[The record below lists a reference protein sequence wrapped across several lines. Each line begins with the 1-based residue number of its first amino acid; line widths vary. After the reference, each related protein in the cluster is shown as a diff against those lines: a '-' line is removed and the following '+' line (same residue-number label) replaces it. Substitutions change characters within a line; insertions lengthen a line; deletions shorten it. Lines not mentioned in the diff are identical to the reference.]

1 MKMESEGTT
10 GIDEMLPLKAGLLDS
25 AVQDELS
32 RCLHCGMCLQFCP
45 TYHIYGTEMDSPRG
59 RIALMRAVAKGR
71 LKVDDLPPSFTR
83 HIALCLG
90 CRACETACPSAVK
103 YGHLIKAAQTT
114 IRQQTKESWLA
125 RWLKWLG
132 FRQLMPFRERLKAL
146 ASVLWLYENSGLQTL
161 FRSLRF
167 MPRSLRQMELL
178 LPPISREYFDYS
190 VPAPA
195 LGKKR
200 GKVAFFIGCVQE
212 AFLTRANRATIRVL
226 QRNGYEVHFPAR
238 QTCCGAAQLHLGE
251 LDFARELARRNID
264 AFLGQGFEAVIS
276 NAGGCGA
283 TLKEEY
289 TGLFSGDQAF
299 CARAAQFSSLV
310 QDFSEFMLDHLHE
323 PPGGVVRGR
332 AVYSDS
338 CHLRH
343 VQKIK
348 KQPRQLLRMI
358 PGLELVE
365 LKRPD
370 LCCGSAGV
378 YNIMHPQTAN
388 PILDLKMEEIKDAR
402 ADLLIV
408 SNTGCHMQLIAGTE
422 RSGCRVRVLHIA
434 EVLEES
440 YAQGGRDD
448 SSC

>member
-1 MKMESEGTT
+1 
-10 GIDEMLPLKAGLLDS
+10 
-25 AVQDELS
+25 
-32 RCLHCGMCLQFCP
+32 MCLQVCP

-59 RIALMRAVAKGR
+59 RIALMKAVVSGR
-71 LKVDDLPPSFTR
+71 LKADELPASFTR
-83 HIALCLG
+83 HIELCLG
-90 CRACETACPSAVK
+90 CRACETACPSGVK

-114 IRQQTKESWLA
+114 IRQNTKESLVA
-125 RWLKWLG
+125 AGLKWIG
-132 FRQLMPFRERLKAL
+132 FKQLMPFRERLKML
-146 ASVLWLYENSGLQTL
+146 ASVLWLYENSGLQSL

-167 MPRSLRQMELL
+167 LPRSLQQMELL
-178 LPPISREYFDYS
+178 LPPISREYFNYAI
-190 VPAPA
+190 PAPA
-195 LGKKR
+195 IGKKR

-212 AFLTRANRATIRVL
+212 AFLAKANRATIRVL
-226 QRNGYEVHFPAR
+226 QRNGYEVHFPAG
-238 QTCCGAAQLHLGE
+238 QTCCGAAQLHMGE
-251 LDFARELARRNID
+251 LDFARKLARKNID
-264 AFLGQGFEAVIS
+264 AFLDQGFAAVIS

-283 TLKEEY
+283 TLKEDYAE
-289 TGLFSGDQAF
+289 LFTHDAVY
-299 CARAAQFSSLV
+299 CAKVARFSALV

-323 PPGGVVRGR
+323 PPKGVVHAR

-358 PGLELVE
+358 PGLDLVE

-378 YNIMHPQTAN
+378 YNIMHPQTSN
-388 PILDLKMEEIKDAR
+388 PILDLKMDDIRNAQ

-408 SNTGCHMQLIAGTE
+408 SNTGCHMQLIAGTA
-422 RSGCRVRVLHIA
+422 RSSSPIRVLYIA

-440 YAQGGRDD
+440 YTMESPG
-448 SSC
+448 

>member
-1 MKMESEGTT
+1 MVLLNT
-10 GIDEMLPLKAGLLDS
+10 GLLDP
-25 AVQDELS
+25 AIHDELS
-32 RCLHCGMCLQFCP
+32 HCLHCGMCLQVCP
-45 TYHIYGTEMDSPRG
+45 TYHLYGTETDSPRG
-59 RIALMRAVAKGR
+59 RIALMRAVARGR
-71 LKVDDLPPSFTR
+71 LKADELPRSFTR
-83 HIALCLG
+83 HIELCLG
-90 CRACETACPSAVK
+90 CRACEAACPSAVK

-114 IRQQTKESWLA
+114 VRQQTRESWLA
-125 RWLKWLG
+125 RGLKWIG
-132 FRQLMPFRERLKAL
+132 FRKLMPFRERLKAL
-146 ASVLWLYENSGLQTL
+146 ASVLWLYERSGVQTL

-167 MPRSLRQMELL
+167 MPEALRQMERF
-178 LPPISREYFDYS
+178 LPPLSLDYFNYS
-190 VPAPA
+190 APAPA
-195 LGKKR
+195 IGPKR

-212 AFLTRANRATIRVL
+212 AFLARANRATIRVL
-226 QRNGYEVHFPAR
+226 QRNGYEVHFPAG
-238 QTCCGAAQLHLGE
+238 QTCCGAAQLHLGD
-251 LDFARELARRNID
+251 LDFARKLATKNID
-264 AFLGQGFEAVIS
+264 AFLDRGFDAVIS

-289 TGLFSGDQAF
+289 AELFSADPAAA
-299 CARAAQFSSLV
+299 ARAARFSALV

-323 PPGGVVRGR
+323 PPRGAVRVR

-343 VQKIK
+343 VQKISR
-348 KQPRQLLRMI
+348 QPRQLLRLI

-388 PILDLKMEEIKDAR
+388 PILDLKMDDVKSTK

-408 SNTGCHMQLIAGTE
+408 SNTGCHMQLIAGTK
-422 RSGCRVRVLHIA
+422 RSSHPIRVAYIA

-440 YAQGGRDD
+440 YTQGSPG
-448 SSC
+448 

>member
-1 MKMESEGTT
+1 
-10 GIDEMLPLKAGLLDS
+10 MLDP

-32 RCLHCGMCLQFCP
+32 HCLHCGMCLQVCP

-59 RIALMRAVAKGR
+59 RIALMRAVATGR
-71 LKVDDLPPSFTR
+71 LKVDELPPSFTR
-83 HIALCLG
+83 HIELCLG
-90 CRACETACPSAVK
+90 CRACEAACPSAVK

-114 IRQQTKESWLA
+114 VREQTRESWLA
-125 RWLKWLG
+125 RGVKWLG
-132 FRQLMPFRERLKAL
+132 FRKLMPFRERLKVL
-146 ASVLWLYENSGLQTL
+146 ASALWLYENSGLQTL

-167 MPRSLRQMELL
+167 MPESLRQMERL
-178 LPPISREYFDYS
+178 LPPISREYFDYA

-195 LGKKR
+195 IGPKR

-212 AFLTRANRATIRVL
+212 AFLARANRATIRVL
-226 QRNGYEVHFPAR
+226 QRNGYEVHFPVG
-238 QTCCGAAQLHLGE
+238 QTCCGAAQLHLGD
-251 LDFARELARRNID
+251 LDFARTLAMKNID
-264 AFLGQGFEAVIS
+264 AFLDRGFEAVIS

-289 TGLFSGDQAF
+289 EGLFSADPAAA
-299 CARAAQFSSLV
+299 ARAARFSALV

-323 PPGGVVRGR
+323 PPGGVVKAR

-358 PGLELVE
+358 PGLQLAELS
-365 LKRPD
+365 RPD

-378 YNIMHPQTAN
+378 YNIVHPQSAN
-388 PILDLKMEEIKDAR
+388 AILEMKMEDVRAAK
-402 ADLLIV
+402 ADLLVV
-408 SNTGCHMQLIAGTE
+408 SNTGCHMQLIAGAQQP
-422 RSGCRVRVLHIA
+422 GPPIRVAHIA
-434 EVLEES
+434 EVMEES
-440 YAQGGRDD
+440 YAKEGRV
-448 SSC
+448 

>member
-1 MKMESEGTT
+1 
-10 GIDEMLPLKAGLLDS
+10 MLLVRTGLLDP
-25 AVQDELS
+25 AVQGELS
-32 RCLHCGMCLQFCP
+32 RCLHCGMCLQVCP
-45 TYHIYGTEMDSPRG
+45 TYHIYSTEMDSPRG
-59 RIALMRAVAKGR
+59 RIALMRAVGKGR
-71 LKVDDLPPSFTR
+71 LKVDELPSSFTR
-83 HIALCLG
+83 HIELCLG
-90 CRACETACPSAVK
+90 CRACETACPSGVK
-103 YGHLIKAAQTT
+103 YGHVIKAAQTT
-114 IRQQTKESWLA
+114 IRQNTKESWA
-125 RWLKWLG
+125 ASGLKWLG
-132 FRQLMPFRERLKAL
+132 FKQLMPFRERLKVL
-146 ASVLWLYENSGLQTL
+146 ASVIWLYENSGLQSL

-167 MPRSLRQMELL
+167 MPQALRQMELL
-178 LPPISREYFDYS
+178 LPPISREYFNYKF
-190 VPAPA
+190 PAPA
-195 LGKKR
+195 IGKKR

-212 AFLTRANRATIRVL
+212 AFLAKANRATIRVL
-226 QRNGYEVHFPAR
+226 QRNGYEVHFPAG
-238 QTCCGAAQLHLGE
+238 QTCCGAAQLHMGE
-251 LDFARELARRNID
+251 LDFARTLARKNID
-264 AFLGQGFEAVIS
+264 AFLDQGFEAVIS

-283 TLKEEY
+283 TLKEDYAE
-289 TGLFSGDQAF
+289 LFTEDPIYAAKV
-299 CARAAQFSSLV
+299 ARFSALV

-323 PPGGVVRGR
+323 PPNGVVQAR

-388 PILDLKMEEIKDAR
+388 PILDLKMEDIKAAK

-422 RSGCRVRVLHIA
+422 RSNYPIRVLYIA
-434 EVLEES
+434 EALEES
-440 YAQGGRDD
+440 YVMGSQG
-448 SSC
+448 

>member
-1 MKMESEGTT
+1 
-10 GIDEMLPLKAGLLDS
+10 
-25 AVQDELS
+25 
-32 RCLHCGMCLQFCP
+32 LQVCP

-59 RIALMRAVAKGR
+59 RIALMRAVARGR
-71 LKVDDLPPSFTR
+71 LKADELPSSFTR

-90 CRACETACPSAVK
+90 CRACETACPSGVK
-103 YGHLIKAAQTT
+103 YGHVVKAAQTT
-114 IRQQTKESWLA
+114 IRQNTEESWA
-125 RWLKWLG
+125 AICLKWIG
-132 FRQLMPFRERLKAL
+132 FKQLMPFRERLKVL
-146 ASVLWLYENSGLQTL
+146 ASALWLYENSGLQSL

-167 MPRSLRQMELL
+167 MPQSLRQMELL
-178 LPPISREYFDYS
+178 LPPISREYFNYS

-195 LGKKR
+195 IVKKR

-212 AFLTRANRATIRVL
+212 AFLAKANRATIRVL
-226 QRNGYEVHFPAR
+226 QRNGYEVHFPAG
-238 QTCCGAAQLHLGE
+238 QTCCGAAQLHMGE
-251 LDFARELARRNID
+251 LDFARKLARRNID
-264 AFLGQGFEAVIS
+264 AFLDQGFEAVIS

-283 TLKEEY
+283 TLKEDYAE
-289 TGLFSGDQAF
+289 LFTEDPIYS
-299 CARAAQFSSLV
+299 ARVARFSALV

-323 PPGGVVRGR
+323 PPNGVVRAR

-358 PGLELVE
+358 PGMDLVE

-388 PILDLKMEEIKDAR
+388 PILDLKMEDIKAAK

-408 SNTGCHMQLIAGTE
+408 SNTGCHMQLIAGAE
-422 RSGCRVRVLHIA
+422 RSNYPVRVLYVA

-440 YAQGGRDD
+440 YTMGSQE
-448 SSC
+448 

>member
-1 MKMESEGTT
+1 MVLLNT
-10 GIDEMLPLKAGLLDS
+10 GLLDP
-25 AVQDELS
+25 AIRGELS
-32 RCLHCGMCLQFCP
+32 HCLHCGMCLQVCP

-59 RIALMRAVAKGR
+59 RIALMRAVAGGR
-71 LKVDDLPPSFTR
+71 LKVDELPRSFTR
-83 HIALCLG
+83 HIELCLG
-90 CRACETACPSAVK
+90 CRACEAACPSAVK

-114 IRQQTKESWLA
+114 VREQTRESRLA
-125 RWLKWLG
+125 HGLKWLG
-132 FRQLMPFRERLKAL
+132 FRKLMPFRERLKVL
-146 ASVLWLYENSGLQTL
+146 ASALWLYENSGLQTL

-167 MPRSLRQMELL
+167 MPESLRQMERL
-178 LPPISREYFDYS
+178 LPPLSLDYFNYS
-190 VPAPA
+190 APAPA
-195 LGKKR
+195 IGPKR

-212 AFLTRANRATIRVL
+212 AFLARANRATIRVL
-226 QRNGYEVHFPAR
+226 QRNGYEVHFPAG
-238 QTCCGAAQLHLGE
+238 QTCCGAAQLHLGD
-251 LDFARELARRNID
+251 LDFARTLARNNID
-264 AFLGQGFEAVIS
+264 AFLDQGFEAVIS

-289 TGLFSGDQAF
+289 EELFSADPASA
-299 CARAAQFSSLV
+299 ARAARFSALV

-323 PPGGVVRGR
+323 PPAGVVKAR

-365 LKRPD
+365 LSRPD

-388 PILDLKMEEIKDAR
+388 PILEMKMEDVRAAK
-402 ADLLIV
+402 ADLLVV
-408 SNTGCHMQLIAGTE
+408 SNTGCHMQLIAGAQQ
-422 RSGCRVRVLHIA
+422 SASPIRVVHIA
-434 EVLEES
+434 EVMEES
-440 YAQGGRDD
+440 YAKEGRE
-448 SSC
+448 

>member
-1 MKMESEGTT
+1 MV
-10 GIDEMLPLKAGLLDS
+10 PLKTGLLDP
-25 AVQDELS
+25 AVKDELS

-59 RIALMRAVAKGR
+59 RIALMRAAAVGR

-90 CRACETACPSAVK
+90 CRACETACPSGVK

-114 IRQQTKESWLA
+114 VRQQTRESWA
-125 RWLKWLG
+125 AACLKWFG
-132 FRQLMPFRERLKAL
+132 FKQMMPFRERLKVL
-146 ASVLWLYENSGLQTL
+146 ASVLWLYENSGLQSL

-178 LPPISREYFDYS
+178 LPPISREYFNYS
-190 VPAPA
+190 APAPA
-195 LGKKR
+195 IGKKR

-212 AFLTRANRATIRVL
+212 AFLAKANRATIRVL
-226 QRNGYEVHFPAR
+226 QRNGYEVHFPAG

-251 LDFARELARRNID
+251 LDFACTLARRNID
-264 AFLGQGFEAVIS
+264 AFLDQGFEAVIS

-289 TGLFSGDQAF
+289 EDLFSSDPASS
-299 CARAAQFSSLV
+299 ARAARFSALV

-323 PPGGVVRGR
+323 PPAGVVKAR

-365 LKRPD
+365 LKHPD

-378 YNIMHPQTAN
+378 YNIAHPQTAN
-388 PILDLKMEEIKDAR
+388 PILEMKMEDVRAAK
-402 ADLLIV
+402 ADLLVV
-408 SNTGCHMQLIAGTE
+408 SNTGCHMQLIAGAQQ
-422 RSGCRVRVLHIA
+422 SGPPIRVVHIA
-434 EVLEES
+434 EVMEES
-440 YAQGGRDD
+440 YTKEGRG
-448 SSC
+448 